1 MLQQRIWNNIRVATS
16 TYRSTVRAFSI
27 SHRALSNQQR
37 NPLEEYDYR
46 VKKGVLNDDPYQR
59 KIIDSL
65 MEIHKSIENYHPKPA
80 EEPSWLGRLFGKK
93 ETTDGNPKGIYL
105 YGDVGCGKTMLM
117 DLFYDTIPNHL
128 TKDRAHFHNFM
139 QDVHHRYHE
148 LYEERGSD
156 FDASPILAKEIS
168 KRGNV
173 LCFDEF
179 QVTDVADAMI
189 LRRIIELLDKDGVV
203 LFLTSNR
210 APDELYKNGVQRE
223 SFIPCI
229 ELLKERTRVTF
240 MESPTDYRKVKK
252 PMENV
257 YFFPETEPPF
267 VKTLEDK
274 DIAPAAKEHADKWF
288 EYFSQDGPISH
299 DAYVEIWGRKRH
311 IPKSSN
317 RTAQFKFH
325 ELCGEPLSA
334 ADYIGL
340 CNNYDAFVI
349 TDIPCMTIQ
358 EKDLAR
364 RWITFLDAAYE
375 AKSKLA
381 VTAQRPFEHLFADNS
396 DVTHDKSDKESF
408 QKIADEM
415 GIDPTVLASAGMF
428 TGEEERFAYA
438 RALSRIHQMS
448 TTDWVEQRVGK

>member
-1 MLQQRIWNNIRVATS
+1 MLQHRLWNHLKAATT
-16 TYRSTVRAFSI
+16 TYRSSARAFST
-27 SHRALSNQQR
+27 SPRTLLN
-37 NPLEEYDYR
+37 NPLQEYDAR
-46 VKKGVLNDDPYQR
+46 VKKGLLNDDPYQR

-65 MEIHKSIENYHPKPA
+65 MEIHRDIENYHPKPHKKS
-80 EEPSWLGRLFGKK
+80 SWFNFFKSSTP
-93 ETTDGNPKGIYL
+93 ENTNPRGIYL

-117 DLFYDTIPNHL
+117 DLFYDTIPTHL

-139 QDVHHRYHE
+139 QDVHHRFHE

-156 FDASPILAKEIS
+156 FDASPVLAKEIAT
-168 KRGNV
+168 RGNV

-210 APDELYKNGVQRE
+210 APDELYKNGIQRE

-229 ELLKERTRVTF
+229 ELLKKRTRVTF

-252 PMENV
+252 PLEHV
-257 YFFPETEPPF
+257 YFFPENEPPF
-267 VKTLEDK
+267 TKTLEDK
-274 DIAPAAKEHADKWF
+274 DVAPAAKKHADKWF
-288 EYFSQDGPISH
+288 QYFSQDGPIST
-299 DAYVEIWGRKRH
+299 DASVEIWGRKRH
-311 IPKSSN
+311 VPKSSN
-317 RTAQFKFH
+317 GCAQFKFH
-325 ELCGEPLSA
+325 ELCGQPLSA

-340 CNNYDAFVI
+340 CSAFHSFVI

-381 VTAQRPFEHLFADNS
+381 VTAERPFEHLFADNN
-396 DVTHDKSDKESF
+396 DVTHDKETKESF
-408 QKIADEM
+408 AKIADEM
-415 GIDPTVLASAGMF
+415 GIDATVIASAGMF

-448 TTDWVEQRVGK
+448 TTDWVEQRV